1 MAYAQQSDI
10 EAVFGPANVAAW
22 TLYETG
28 APTGS
33 ADPTRVAAAL
43 AYADGEVDAFFAAG
57 PYEVPLGVASDA
69 QPVVAY
75 WAGVIAGCWL
85 YGSRAGVSYV
95 DYAGNRFLALKA
107 AVYADMQ
114 LYKAGVKRLA
124 AVPRLPHATGPT
136 AV

>member
-1 MAYAQQSDI
+1 MSYAQQTDI
-10 EAVFGPANVAAW
+10 EAVFGPADVAAW

-28 APTGS
+28 TPGGP
-33 ADPTRVAAAL
+33 ADAGRVADAL

-57 PYEVPLGVASDA
+57 PYAVPLSPSAA
-69 QPVVAY
+69 AAPVLAH
-75 WAGVIAGCWL
+75 WAGVIAGCYL

-114 LYKAGVKRLA
+114 LYKAGIKRLDA
-124 AVPRLPHATGPT
+124 AVRLPHATAPT

>member
-1 MAYAQQSDI
+1 MSYAQQSDI

-22 TLYETG
+22 TLFETG
-28 APTGS
+28 APGGA
-33 ADPTRVAAAL
+33 ADPSRVEAAL

-57 PYEVPLGVASDA
+57 PYAVPLVATTDV
-69 QPVVAY
+69 QPILAY

-124 AVPRLPHATGPT
+124 AVTRLPHATGPT